1 MADSIHSNSYY
12 YNLFERTCVQK
23 SIPRQIKNLAPLPLS
38 LNTIFKFDG
47 SEKKQ
52 AAFLS
57 SECSNFISLKG

>member
-1 MADSIHSNSYY
+1 MRPKIHPPSD
-12 YNLFERTCVQK
+12 Q
-23 SIPRQIKNLAPLPLS
+23 NLAPLPLS